1 MSGSDLTAMEM
12 QRIRGGVA
20 TLRADLL
27 RDTAA
32 AVAIPSVTGNEQ
44 AMQAFVARLW
54 QDAGLDVQLVAPD
67 IERLRGLPG
76 FIETRQSY
84 AGRANVIARRPGDP
98 AAPSL
103 ILNGHVDVVSPGDLA
118 AWRHDP
124 WSGVIEGDW
133 LYGRG
138 SGDMKAGLIA
148 AFYALR
154 VLDHCGLHPRG
165 TVMLQAVI
173 DEEAGGAGGTL
184 ACLAEGYRAD
194 AMICVEPHGTRMT
207 LAHTGVAYFR
217 VLVRG
222 RAAHAGQAHL
232 GVNAITAM
240 ARIVLALEALDLR
253 RRAAL
258 RHPLIGG
265 AAPAAHLNIG
275 TMRAGDWPSSVPDS
289 AGIECRIGFIPGE
302 SLAEIRALV
311 AATLHEVAASDP
323 WLRDQPPEVTWFGWQ
338 AEPWEQDPQHP
349 FVAAVGR
356 AITQVTGQPAQTGGR
371 SAGLDTRFA
380 GMAGMAALCIGP
392 LVENMHGVDERVNIP
407 SILTAV
413 EILAATILEWCGRA
427 EEPANA

>member
-1 MSGSDLTAMEM
+1 MPSVDLTSVEM
-12 QRIRGGVA
+12 QRIRDG
-20 TLRADLL
+20 LRVLTADLL

-44 AMQAFVARLW
+44 AMQDFIARLW
-54 QDAGLDVQLVAPD
+54 RDAGMEAHLLAPD
-67 IERLRGLPG
+67 IARLRSVPG
-76 FIETRQSY
+76 FIETGQSY
-84 AGRANVIARRPGDP
+84 EGRANVIACRPGDP

-103 ILNGHVDVVSPGDLA
+103 ILNGHIDVVSPGDAA

-124 WSGVIEGDW
+124 WSGQIEGDW

-138 SGDMKAGLIA
+138 AGDMKAGLMA
-148 AFYALR
+148 AFYALK
-154 VLDHCGLHPRG
+154 VLDHAGLRPRG
-165 TVMLQAVI
+165 RVILQAVI

-184 ACLAEGYRAD
+184 ACLAAGHRAD

-207 LAHTGVAYFR
+207 LAHAGVAYFR
-217 VLVRG
+217 VRVRG

-240 ARIVLALEALDLR
+240 ARVVLALEALDMQR
-253 RRAAL
+253 RTSL

-265 AAPAAHLNIG
+265 TAPAAHLNIG
-275 TMRAGDWPSSVPDS
+275 TIRAGDWPSSVPDS
-289 AGIECRIGFIPGE
+289 AEIDCRIGFVPGE
-302 SLAEIRALV
+302 TLAGIRNLV
-311 AATLHEVAASDP
+311 AASLADVAASDP
-323 WLRDQPPEVTWFGWQ
+323 WLLDHPPELSWFGWQ

-356 AITQVTGQPAQTGGR
+356 AVTRVTGQPAQTGGR

-407 SILTAV
+407 SILTTV
-413 EILAATILEWCGRA
+413 EILAVAILEWCGRA
-427 EEPANA
+427 AEEARA